1 LIRRLAIALLA
12 GAVATF
18 ALFFLMQS
26 LIARGSPD
34 EEKQIAGSVIDFV
47 RLKDDSETQTKR
59 RRVSRPQAKAKPPP
73 PPDMRMAKVPK
84 PRGADLTTTS
94 VSIDF
99 DLAGGPL
106 GGISGDSD
114 VVPLVR
120 IEPQYPTRA
129 NSRGIEGWVLIEF
142 TITPVGTV
150 RDPVVVDSEPS
161 RVFDSAAKR
170 AVLRWKYRPK
180 IEDGKPVERPGV
192 QVVLTF
198 QLED

>member
-73 PPDMRMAKVPK
+73 PPDMRMAKVQK
-84 PRGADLTTTS
+84 PRGADLTTTA

-99 DLAGGPL
+99 YLAGGPL